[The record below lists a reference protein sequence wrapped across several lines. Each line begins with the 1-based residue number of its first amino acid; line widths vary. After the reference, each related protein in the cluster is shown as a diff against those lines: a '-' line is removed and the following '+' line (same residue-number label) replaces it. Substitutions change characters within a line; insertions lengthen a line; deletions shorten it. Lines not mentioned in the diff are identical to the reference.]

1 MTALRVIGAVMVLYG
16 AVMLVLL
23 ATPAQDWALD
33 HSIAE
38 LVSYTDRRAN
48 NQVSGSVDMPLAI
61 VGSVVVIFAGL
72 WIGLLVPR
80 VLQRHQPT
88 MLDSAGYGD
97 DEAQP

>member
-1 MTALRVIGAVMVLYG
+1 MLRVIGGVMVLYG

-48 NQVSGSVDMPLAI
+48 NQVSGSVDLPIAV
-61 VGSVVVIFAGL
+61 VGSAVVVFAGL

-80 VLQRHQPT
+80 VMQRHQQA
-88 MLDSAGYGD
+88 MMDGF
-97 DEAQP
+97 DEQD

>member
-1 MTALRVIGAVMVLYG
+1 MVTLRVIGGLMVLYG

-48 NQVSGSVDMPLAI
+48 NQVSGSVDMPIAI

-72 WIGLLVPR
+72 WIGLLVPGVMR
-80 VLQRHQPT
+80 RHQRT
-88 MLDSAGYGD
+88 MLDAAGHD
-97 DEAQP
+97 DMP

>member
-1 MTALRVIGAVMVLYG
+1 MVTLRVIGAVMVAYG

-23 ATPAQDWALD
+23 ATSAQDWALD

-48 NQVSGSVDMPLAI
+48 NQVSGSVDLPLAI
-61 VGSVVVIFAGL
+61 AGSVVVIFAGL

-80 VLQRHQPT
+80 VMQRHRQA
-88 MLDSAGYGD
+88 MLDGVDFGAD
-97 DEAQP
+97 DRA

>member
-1 MTALRVIGAVMVLYG
+1 
-16 AVMLVLL
+16 
-23 ATPAQDWALD
+23 
-33 HSIAE
+33 
-38 LVSYTDRRAN
+38 
-48 NQVSGSVDMPLAI
+48 MPLAI